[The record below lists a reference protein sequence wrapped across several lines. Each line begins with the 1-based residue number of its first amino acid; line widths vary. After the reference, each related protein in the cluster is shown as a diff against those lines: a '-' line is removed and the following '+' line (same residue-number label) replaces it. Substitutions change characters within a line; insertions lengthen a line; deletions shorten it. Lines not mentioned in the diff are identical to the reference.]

1 MGERKWAIFLGKKII
16 AAGLIFF
23 VYSFILA
30 ANDTRKEGASN
41 IEKAR
46 QLRAAGK
53 FTESIKILENEV
65 SRKPGG
71 QSSPELAEC
80 WLNMALNYWNLGEI
94 TRAENA
100 FIFVQALAD
109 KKGEEALRNQA
120 DLSLEIIRL
129 YREAKLKRQ
138 EKKYQEAEALFLSGI
153 NLAQKYDLKDME
165 LKCLRQVCI
174 LYWEIGDFEKLEA
187 CSKRSLLISQI
198 LNNKYEEVRS
208 FNSVGTYYSSKKD
221 LFIGLIYFRKLCLW
235 PKKKT

>member
-1 MGERKWAIFLGKKII
+1 
-16 AAGLIFF
+16 
-23 VYSFILA
+23 LA

-120 DLSLEIIRL
+120 GLSLEIIRL
-129 YREAKLKRQ
+129 YREAKLNCQ
-138 EKKYQEAEALFLSGI
+138 EKSIKKQRHLFLSGI
-153 NLAQKYDLKDME
+153 KFGPKI
-165 LKCLRQVCI
+165 R
-174 LYWEIGDFEKLEA
+174 FEGHG
-187 CSKRSLLISQI
+187 S
-198 LNNKYEEVRS
+198 
-208 FNSVGTYYSSKKD
+208 
-221 LFIGLIYFRKLCLW
+221 
-235 PKKKT
+235 

>member
-1 MGERKWAIFLGKKII
+1 
-16 AAGLIFF
+16 
-23 VYSFILA
+23 LA

-109 KKGEEALRNQA
+109 KKGEEALR
-120 DLSLEIIRL
+120 
-129 YREAKLKRQ
+129 KVRQ
-138 EKKYQEAEALFLSGI
+138 TSAWRLSGYI
-153 NLAQKYDLKDME
+153 GRLNSNVRRKSIRKQRHYFF
-165 LKCLRQVCI
+165 QVSI
-174 LYWEIGDFEKLEA
+174 
-187 CSKRSLLISQI
+187 
-198 LNNKYEEVRS
+198 
-208 FNSVGTYYSSKKD
+208 
-221 LFIGLIYFRKLCLW
+221 W
-235 PKKKT
+235 PKNTI